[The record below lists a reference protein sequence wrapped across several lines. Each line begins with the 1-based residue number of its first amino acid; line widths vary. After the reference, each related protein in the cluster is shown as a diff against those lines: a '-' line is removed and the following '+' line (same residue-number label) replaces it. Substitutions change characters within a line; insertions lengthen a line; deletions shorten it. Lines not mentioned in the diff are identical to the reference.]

1 MLVTHPQREPAVRCL
16 SQQDAARPW
25 VSISAGCS
33 EALGGSVLVAAGTG
47 AVDGGDVILRGVRDA
62 VKQEQADGSH
72 FSMAVARDESQWTA
86 KVVWTHRVLQGN
98 T

>member
-1 MLVTHPQREPAVRCL
+1 MLNAGNA
-16 SQQDAARPW
+16 SAGAGGA
-25 VSISAGCS
+25 VSISAGRS
-33 EALGGSVLVAAGTG
+33 EATESSGGSVLVAAGTG
-47 AVDGGDVILRGVRDA
+47 AVDGGDVILRGVLDA

-72 FSMAVARDESQWTA
+72 FSMAMARDESQWTA